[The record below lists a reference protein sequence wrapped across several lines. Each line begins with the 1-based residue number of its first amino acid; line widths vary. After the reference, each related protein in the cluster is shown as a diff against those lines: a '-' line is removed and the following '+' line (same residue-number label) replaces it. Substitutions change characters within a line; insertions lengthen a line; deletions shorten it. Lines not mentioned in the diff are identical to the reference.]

1 LSWPIH
7 EAIIFYDFGS
17 PHIPVYLNRDVLF
30 KIQLSIDRKLCRYNP
45 LMDQKPT
52 FRPYLFPT
60 LLLIIGGWGG
70 LALLLNYTLPEI
82 WCRWG
87 FFALIVLACT
97 GVTVPVSFWLN
108 SVFSPKGIVESRV
121 IVRQSLWVGGYFALL
136 AWLQIGR
143 VLNFTLALWLA
154 IGLIAIEYLLRLR
167 ETSAKP
173 AKEDVPPQP
182 PVS

>member
-1 LSWPIH
+1 
-7 EAIIFYDFGS
+7 
-17 PHIPVYLNRDVLF
+17 
-30 KIQLSIDRKLCRYNP
+30 
-45 LMDQKPT
+45 MDEKPT

-60 LLLIIGGWGG
+60 LVLIIGGWGG

-82 WCRWG
+82 WPRWG

-97 GVTVPVSFWLN
+97 GTAIPISFWLN
-108 SVFSPKGIVESRV
+108 SVFSANPLAEPRV
-121 IVRQSLWVGGYFALL
+121 VMRQSIWVGVYFALL

-154 IGLIAIEYLLRLR
+154 LGLIAIEYIFRMR
-167 ETSAKP
+167 ETSTKP